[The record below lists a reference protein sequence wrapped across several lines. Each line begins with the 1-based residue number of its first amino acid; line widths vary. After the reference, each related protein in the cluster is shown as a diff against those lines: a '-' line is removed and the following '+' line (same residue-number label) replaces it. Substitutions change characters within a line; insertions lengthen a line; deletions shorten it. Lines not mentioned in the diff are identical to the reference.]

1 MKNATC
7 RKNTFVSIISQTILC
22 AFLLGGALSLLPNA
36 INGDRSLA
44 TGYAAN
50 TKSTS
55 KKNTSAGKNLATPA
69 PGITT
74 IKPVIHVGQIYEP
87 TLESSTS
94 LTISWNKIKE
104 ADGYRLY
111 RRLGTSGAFSRIKT
125 YKKKSKISYADMD
138 ITWGNQYDY
147 RLRAFCYAEDGS
159 KIFSRYSSIDHIET
173 DVNLEKTYT
182 QKKEEKRLKAI
193 ISDLNGKSILNDT
206 LNSNFKAS
214 QCLGS
219 AKYLYYLLFSYNDF
233 CTYSSDGLNYTM
245 QGNRFT
251 PAFEQPIND
260 SISAEELKT
269 LFESAYANGTLKSG
283 SWLQY
288 SNIAGS
294 TGTQHSSIFV
304 DFTPEKDGIIVFD
317 GNFGSSMLNL
327 GTKKYSLLLQHS
339 LSYEYLAKL
348 LSTGAAGSNY
358 KCGISAYY
366 LADSTT

>member
-1 MKNATC
+1 M
-7 RKNTFVSIISQTILC
+7 
-22 AFLLGGALSLLPNA
+22 LSFFPA
-36 INGDRSLA
+36 GINGEGFLA
-44 TGYAAN
+44 KSYAAN
-50 TKSTS
+50 TANTS
-55 KKNTSAGKNLATPA
+55 KKNSSATDKKTSSTNKENSSTDKNAADTTTTPD
-69 PGITT
+69 ITT

-87 TLESSTS
+87 TLEASIS
-94 LTISWNKIKE
+94 LTISWSKIKE

-111 RRLGTSGAFSRIKT
+111 RRLGASGTFSRIKT
-125 YKKKSKISYADMD
+125 YKKKSKISYVDTD

-147 RLRAFCYAEDGS
+147 RLRAFCYAKDGS

-182 QKKEEKRLKAI
+182 QKKDEKRLKAI
-193 ISDLNGKSILNDT
+193 IADLNGKSILNDT

-251 PAFEQPIND
+251 PAFEQPING

-269 LFESAYANGTLKSG
+269 LFESAYANGTLKAG

-288 SNIAGS
+288 SNIAGN

-348 LSTGAAGSNY
+348 LSNGAADSSY

-366 LADSTT
+366 LADSAT